1 MNYQR
6 QTSNVANGT
15 GFQGYATAT
24 LQQLKDAFG
33 DPEIMKDYDKV
44 THLWVVNIEGV
55 LCTIYDYKE
64 NLDTG
69 KTEDWHVGGKVAAAS
84 LLVNAVLKNEETL

>member
-15 GFQGYATAT
+15 GFQGYVSAT

-33 DPEIMKDYDKV
+33 EPEIMKDYDKV
-44 THLWVVNIEGV
+44 THLWVVMIEGV

-69 KTEDWHVGGKVAAAS
+69 KVEDWHVGGKVAAAS
-84 LLVNAVLKNEETL
+84 LLVNAVLKDEEVL